1 LDDLFCFFSRRPQQ
15 QQSVEEKKKPDTQK
29 NWAIINLS
37 IAVGVFLSPEFSFR
51 IISRQSRTKLNFET
65 GQ

>member
-1 LDDLFCFFSRRPQQ
+1 LFFSPADRSSSNQLKR
-15 QQSVEEKKKPDTQK
+15 KNPDTQK

-51 IISRQSRTKLNFET
+51 IISRQSRAKLNFET